1 MAGKRLTS
9 KDLEDRIQELL
20 KRKEEFEKYEKRFVI
35 VEPLLERLN
44 EILKNKNITLTE
56 GESNYIID
64 PIRNV
69 EKFVRDRFEK
79 KSKKA
84 S

>member
-20 KRKEEFEKYEKRFVI
+20 KRKEELEKYEKRFVI

-64 PIRNV
+64 PILNV